1 MGFKSCSYRLLW
13 ICGALL
19 IHLFFFLRL
28 VLAAGV
34 LLPTNGRAQAGL
46 HKLNFAKILIYREIE
61 KRGIARCAEKGVL
74 IRHLGNWG
82 WQGFQKALALAFF
95 YS

>member
-1 MGFKSCSYRLLW
+1 MGFKSYGYRLLW

-19 IHLFFFLRL
+19 IHLFLFLRL

-74 IRHLGNWG
+74 IRHLGNWA

>member
-1 MGFKSCSYRLLW
+1 MDMRCFIDTSL
-13 ICGALL
+13 
-19 IHLFFFLRL
+19 FFLRL

-46 HKLNFAKILIYREIE
+46 HKLNFAKILINREIE

-74 IRHLGNWG
+74 IRHLGNWA